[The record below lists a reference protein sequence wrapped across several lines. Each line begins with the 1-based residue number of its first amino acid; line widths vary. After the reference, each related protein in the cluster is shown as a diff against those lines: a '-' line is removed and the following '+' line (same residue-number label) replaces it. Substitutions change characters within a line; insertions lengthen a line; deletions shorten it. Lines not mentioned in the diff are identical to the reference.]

1 MLAAEAENQAP
12 NNSDASRYLGD
23 GVGTNAYGVP
33 SEFETHVVRRNAG
46 ALTAT
51 YEASASFT
59 PLQDMHGIITP
70 NGLCF
75 ERYHSGIAIIDPND
89 FQLMLHGMVDKP
101 LIFSMEDLKRFPS
114 VDKFHFLECSGNGAT
129 EWKGATFNSVQFTH
143 GLIHCVQ
150 YTGVS
155 LRTLLRECGV
165 KPKGKWLLVE
175 GGDASGMNRSLPL
188 EKALDDCMV
197 AYAMN
202 GEMLRPEQ
210 GYPLRLVVPGWEGS
224 MWIKWLRRIEVGDMP
239 WHTREETSKY
249 TDLMPSGQ
257 SRQFSW
263 VMEPKSVITSPSP
276 EKPVLQKGQ
285 QNITGIAWSGQG
297 KIKRVDV
304 SIDGGKNWRPA
315 KLQGPIISKCMTR
328 FNFNWDWNGQPAL
341 LESRAI
347 DQTGYVQPTLNVLR
361 KERGTNP
368 YYHNNAIQTWH
379 VNASGKV
386 DNVQT

>member
-1 MLAAEAENQAP
+1 
-12 NNSDASRYLGD
+12 
-23 GVGTNAYGVP
+23 
-33 SEFETHVVRRNAG
+33 
-46 ALTAT
+46 
-51 YEASASFT
+51 
-59 PLQDMHGIITP
+59 MHGIIIP

-75 ERYHSGIAIIDPND
+75 ERHHSGIAIIDPND

-304 SIDGGKNWRPA
+304 STDGGKNWRPA
-315 KLQGPIISKCMTR
+315 KLQGPIISKCLTR

-361 KERGTNP
+361 KERGTNS